1 MRKVLIAAAIVLLT
15 TASAVAMDDL
25 KRMQVASSLGDL
37 LASEQPCGLS
47 FNKAAIDKFIDQNV
61 PADDM
66 EFTSML
72 ATMTTGHEFK
82 SARCRPQHS
91 PRTAGRS
98 SAWPGTTTSSASEA
112 PARGDNSHGR
122 RKPGLDA
129 RQAAGHPKTRERR
142 TGASGL
148 PCGSPGAV
156 T

>member
-72 ATMTTGHEFK
+72 ATMTTGHEFEIGQMSP
-82 SARCRPQHS
+82 SALAAHCRQIE
-91 PRTAGRS
+91 RV
-98 SAWPGTTTSSASEA
+98 
-112 PARGDNSHGR
+112 ARHYNFIG
-122 RKPGLDA
+122 
-129 RQAAGHPKTRERR
+129 E
-142 TGASGL
+142 
-148 PCGSPGAV
+148 
-156 T
+156 